1 MFASPVFITSKD
13 KTVAGDFSQQ
23 GLTEAVKTAFQIHK
37 HLFIVFGFNLHDYEL
52 GIHGYFKFSSG
63 GNFGEVTDQKSIIS
77 TKVAPCLILVDT
89 QLEIN
94 KQSKQREMPFSTLL
108 MHKILSF

>member
-13 KTVAGDFSQQ
+13 KTVAGDYSQQ

-52 GIHGYFKFSSG
+52 GIHGYFKFSFG

-94 KQSKQREMPFSTLL
+94 KQ
-108 MHKILSF
+108 